1 MENPILNLAASQ
13 GIWALLSVI
22 LILYILKAQEKRD
35 NKQDEREKNYYT
47 LMNKLINKFASIEK
61 DLNNINKKSTK

>member
-47 LMNKLINKFASIEK
+47 LMNKLINKFANIEK